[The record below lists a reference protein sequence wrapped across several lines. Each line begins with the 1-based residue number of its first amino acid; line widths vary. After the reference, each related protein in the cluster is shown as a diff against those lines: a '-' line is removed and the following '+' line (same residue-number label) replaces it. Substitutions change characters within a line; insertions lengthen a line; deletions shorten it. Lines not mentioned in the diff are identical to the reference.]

1 MTNIA
6 SNISDTDLVNSCKT
20 GSPDAF
26 KSLYERYSG
35 RIYALSLR
43 LCGSNDIA
51 DDLTQEV
58 FIKAWECISSFKC
71 ESAFY
76 SWLHRIC
83 VNAFLMK
90 VRSDKNYEKKIEES
104 FSQGNFERNLL
115 MMAYTND
122 DFSLDME
129 KAITKLPSQ
138 AKLIFIL
145 FEIEGYKH
153 KEISQMLNIE
163 EGTSKAHLHKAR
175 KILREELVK

>member
-1 MTNIA
+1 MANITD
-6 SNISDTDLVNSCKT
+6 NISDTELINECKQ
-20 GSPDAF
+20 GSTTAF
-26 KSLYERYSG
+26 KTLYDKYSG
-35 RIYALSLR
+35 RIYSLALR
-43 LCGSNDIA
+43 MCGSNDIA
-51 DDLTQEV
+51 DDLTQDV
-58 FIKAWECISSFKC
+58 FIKVWESISSFKGD
-71 ESAFY
+71 SAFY

-83 VNAFLMK
+83 INCFLMK
-90 VRSDKNYEKKIEES
+90 LRTDKNYEKKIGES
-104 FSQGNFERNLL
+104 FNNSL
-115 MMAYTND
+115 MIAYTND

-129 KAITKLPSQ
+129 KAIQKLPSQ